1 VARQAIWADRWSRR
15 SVEEDAV
22 LFRISS
28 PALLACLLVLIVGSA
43 MAGLLVGRSR
53 REHQHGLKESSGVIQ
68 GALLGFMGL
77 ILAFGL
83 SLALGR
89 YEDRRAAVVDDANT
103 IGTTYL
109 RAQTLPEPL
118 RSRSLALLVRYAGL
132 ERTLTH
138 DVPGSDAADRTIT
151 RADALQQQLWAL
163 NGEAI
168 DQQPTASAP
177 RLYEDSLNAM
187 IDQQTVR
194 IAGLN
199 NRVPTEV
206 LLLELIGSAGAM
218 FLVGLHVGLL
228 GRSMTPLL
236 LAAGLVTFLL
246 FVTFDLDR
254 PTRGFIEVPDSPLAA
269 LAASMNDPP
278 AAGPP

>member
-1 VARQAIWADRWSRR
+1 
-15 SVEEDAV
+15 
-22 LFRISS
+22 LFRLAS
-28 PALLACLLVLIVGSA
+28 PVLMLGLLVLITGSA
-43 MAGLLVGRSR
+43 VGGLFVGRSR
-53 REHQHGLKESSGVIQ
+53 REHHHGLREASGVLQ

-89 YEDRRAAVVDDANT
+89 YDDRRTAVVDDANT

-109 RAQTLPEPL
+109 RAQTLSEPM
-118 RSRSLALLVRYAGL
+118 RSRSLPLLVTYTDVELR
-132 ERTLTH
+132 LTNQ
-138 DVPGSDAADRTIT
+138 VPGSDAADRTI
-151 RADALQQQLWAL
+151 AEGSDLQRQLWAL
-163 NGEAI
+163 AGQAVRTE
-168 DQQPTASAP
+168 PTATAP

-194 IAGLN
+194 VAGLN

-206 LLLELIGSAGAM
+206 LLLEVLGSAIAM

-228 GRSMTPLL
+228 GRSLTPLL
-236 LAAGLVTFLL
+236 LASGLVAFLL

-254 PTRGFIEVPDSPLAA
+254 PTRGFIEVPDNSLAA
-269 LAASMNDPP
+269 LRASMDAPP
-278 AAGPP
+278 AFGPP

>member
-1 VARQAIWADRWSRR
+1 M
-15 SVEEDAV
+15 
-22 LFRISS
+22 LFRLSS
-28 PALLACLLVLIVGSA
+28 PALMLVLLLVIVGA
-43 MAGLLVGRSR
+43 ALTGLFVGRSR
-53 REHQHGLKESSGVIQ
+53 RERHHGLKESSGVLQ

-77 ILAFGL
+77 VLAFGL

-109 RAQTLPEPL
+109 RAQTLSEPM
-118 RSRSLALLVRYAGL
+118 RSQSLALLVHYTDAEMR
-132 ERTLTH
+132 LT
-138 DVPGSDAADRTIT
+138 DEVSGSGGARATISEGS
-151 RADALQQQLWAL
+151 ALQNRLWAL
-163 NGEAI
+163 AGQAVQK
-168 DQQPTASAP
+168 DPTGTAP
-177 RLYEDSLNAM
+177 RLYEESLNEM

-194 IAGLN
+194 VAGLA

-206 LLLELIGSAGAM
+206 LLLELIGAAGAM

-228 GRSMTPLL
+228 GRSLTPVL

-254 PTRGFIEVPDSPLAA
+254 PTRGFITVPDAPLAA
-269 LAASMNDPP
+269 LRASMDEPP
-278 AAGPP
+278 AYGSP

>member
-1 VARQAIWADRWSRR
+1 VF
-15 SVEEDAV
+15 
-22 LFRISS
+22 FRLSS
-28 PALLACLLVLIVGSA
+28 PALMIALLVMIVGSA
-43 MAGLLVGRSR
+43 LGGLLVGRSR
-53 REHQHGLKESSGVIQ
+53 RERHHGLRESSGVLQ

-118 RSRSLALLVRYAGL
+118 RSQSLALLVKYTDGELA
-132 ERTLTH
+132 LTN
-138 DVPGSDAADRTIT
+138 DVPGSDAADETIAQGST
-151 RADALQQQLWAL
+151 LQDQLWAL
-163 NGEAI
+163 AGQAVTE
-168 DQQPTASAP
+168 QPTESAP

-194 IAGLN
+194 LAGLN

-206 LLLELIGSAGAM
+206 LLLEVIGAAGAM

-228 GRSMTPLL
+228 GRSLTPLL
-236 LAAGLVTFLL
+236 LAAGLVSFLL

-254 PTRGFIEVPDSPLAA
+254 PTRGFIQVPDAPLAA
-269 LAASMNDPP
+269 LRASMNDPP
-278 AAGPP
+278 AYEPP

>member
-1 VARQAIWADRWSRR
+1 MF
-15 SVEEDAV
+15 
-22 LFRISS
+22 FRLSS
-28 PALLACLLVLIVGSA
+28 PVLIVLLLLVIMGSSL
-43 MAGLLVGRSR
+43 AGLLVGRSR
-53 REHQHGLKESSGVIQ
+53 REHHQGLKESSGVLQ

-77 ILAFGL
+77 VLAFGL

-89 YEDRRAAVVDDANT
+89 YQDRRAAVVDDANT

-109 RAQTLPEPL
+109 RAQTLSEPM
-118 RSRSLALLVRYAGL
+118 RSRSLPLLVRYTDAEL
-132 ERTLTH
+132 RLT
-138 DVPGSDAADRTIT
+138 DEVPGSDAAVATV
-151 RADALQQQLWAL
+151 AQGAALQNQLWAL
-163 NGEAI
+163 AGRAV
-168 DQQPTASAP
+168 QQDPTASAP

-194 IAGLN
+194 VAGLA

-206 LLLELIGSAGAM
+206 LLLEVIGAAGAM

-228 GRSMTPLL
+228 GRSLTPLL

-254 PTRGFIEVPDSPLAA
+254 PTRGFIKIPDAPLVA
-269 LAASMNDPP
+269 LRASMDQPP
-278 AAGPP
+278 AFEPP

>member
-1 VARQAIWADRWSRR
+1 
-15 SVEEDAV
+15 VEAVV
-22 LFRISS
+22 LFRLPS
-28 PALLACLLVLIVGSA
+28 PALIVVLLLIIVGSA
-43 MAGLLVGRSR
+43 LAGLFVGRSR
-53 REHQHGLKESSGVIQ
+53 REHHHGLRESSGVLQ

-77 ILAFGL
+77 VLAFGL

-89 YEDRRAAVVDDANT
+89 YEGRRTAVVDDANT

-109 RAQTLPEPL
+109 RAQTLSEPMH
-118 RSRSLALLVRYAGL
+118 SRSLRLLVKYTDAELR
-132 ERTLTH
+132 LT
-138 DVPGSDAADRTIT
+138 DEVPGSDAANATI
-151 RADALQQQLWAL
+151 AQGSALQDQLWAL
-163 NGEAI
+163 AAQAVTK
-168 DQQPTASAP
+168 DPTASAP

-194 IAGLN
+194 VAGLN

-206 LLLELIGSAGAM
+206 LLLEVIGAAGAM

-228 GRSMTPLL
+228 GRSLTPLL

-254 PTRGFIEVPDSPLAA
+254 PTRGFIKVPDSPLAA
-269 LAASMNDPP
+269 LRASMNEPP
-278 AAGPP
+278 AYGSP